1 MAKPLVSF
9 LLKDIVNQC
18 FPNTKQNKKVN
29 MSKNNFSLK
38 HHLQFIL
45 KVIYLS
51 VASYY
56 SLVQLNPSKNKISVE
71 SINNNPAKFC
81 NALVNDLRFE
91 NDIGELQKS
100 T

>member
-18 FPNTKQNKKVN
+18 FRNTKQNKKVN

-51 VASYY
+51 LASYY
-56 SLVQLNPSKNKISVE
+56 SLV
-71 SINNNPAKFC
+71 
-81 NALVNDLRFE
+81 
-91 NDIGELQKS
+91 
-100 T
+100 